1 MSREPQRF
9 GRSDEDWDAL
19 VDATTAF
26 LEERA
31 RLGRTTSYSE
41 VNWAIARRTGL
52 PTFDFSLDRDRAAMG
67 AILGEVVDETIGE
80 SGVMMSAIVVYID
93 RNDAGPGFYKL
104 AQLLGLLPPSAT
116 ADDKLRFWSGQVKQ
130 VLEKYRRPRRV
141 RATSD

>member
-1 MSREPQRF
+1 MHDP
-9 GRSDEDWDAL
+9 
-19 VDATTAF
+19 VDDV
-26 LEERA
+26 LR
-31 RLGRTTSYSE
+31 
-41 VNWAIARRTGL
+41 
-52 PTFDFSLDRDRAAMG
+52 G
-67 AILGEVVDETIGE
+67 AILGDIVRETIGE

-141 RATSD
+141 RAGGG